1 VKAFLVILGRAVVE
15 ASLIV
20 AVGAGVLH
28 WLYRDMTA
36 PGPLA
41 AAREVVIPRHTGL
54 AGIAA
59 LLTHDGVIRHPWTFE
74 LGALLAGRNR
84 RLKAGEYAFPAHV
97 SARAAGE
104 ILAAGKTVEHRLT
117 VPEGLTSPQVVALV
131 ESAPALEGGLA
142 KTPAEGQLMPDTY
155 LYSYGE
161 SRQEMIER
169 MRRAMQK
176 ALAAAWASRRPDL
189 PLASPQQLLILA
201 SIVESEAKAKS
212 ERAHIAAV
220 FVNRLRLGM
229 PLQSDPTVIF
239 ALSDD
244 GAKKLDRPLTH
255 ADLATPSPYNT
266 YIEKGLPPGP
276 IDNPGRAALLAAARP
291 ADSGDLYFVA
301 DGTGR
306 HVFSKTLAEQNRNVA
321 QYRAFEAA
329 SADPAFL
336 LDGRLSAAGAD
347 AAPAAAVAPKQPPL
361 PPALPAFRR
370 AELHHPAVIARHHPA
385 VIARHHPAVIARR
398 PTILRARHTPPRRP
412 PRRALVVAQRHKPAR
427 LPKKPASPPPIP
439 EQKPQ

>member
-1 VKAFLVILGRAVVE
+1 MKAFLVILGRAVVE

-20 AVGAGVLH
+20 AAGAGVLY

-41 AAREVVIPRHTGL
+41 AARDVVVPRHTGL

-59 LLTHDGVIRHPWTFE
+59 LLAHDGVIRHPWTFE
-74 LGALLAGRNR
+74 LGAALSGRNH
-84 RLKAGEYAFPAHV
+84 RLKAGEYAFPAYV
-97 SARAAGE
+97 SARGAIE
-104 ILAAGKTVEHRLT
+104 ILTAGKTVEHRLT
-117 VPEGLTSPQVVALV
+117 VPEGLTSPEVAALV
-131 ESAPALEGGLA
+131 ENAPALEGRLA
-142 KTPAEGQLMPDTY
+142 KSPAEGQLMPDTY
-155 LYSYGE
+155 LYSWGE
-161 SRQEMIER
+161 SRAAMIGR

-201 SIVESEAKAKS
+201 SIVEREAKEES

-244 GAKKLDRPLTH
+244 GTKKLDRPLTH

-266 YIEKGLPPGP
+266 YVEKGLPPGP
-276 IDNPGRAALLAAARP
+276 IDNPGRAALLAAAQP
-291 ADSGDLYFVA
+291 ADSSDLYFVA

-336 LDGRLSAAGAD
+336 LDGRL
-347 AAPAAAVAPKQPPL
+347 PAAAAEAAPGAAAAAKQPPL

-370 AELHHPAVIARHHPA
+370 AELHRPAVTARNS
-385 VIARHHPAVIARR
+385 
-398 PTILRARHTPPRRP
+398 TTLRAPHIPRHRP
-412 PRRALVVAQRHKPAR
+412 PRRALVVAQRHKPVHS
-427 LPKKPASPPPIP
+427 PKKPASPPPIP

>member
-20 AVGAGVLH
+20 AAGAVVLH

-36 PGPLA
+36 PGPLVV
-41 AAREVVIPRHTGL
+41 ARDLVVPRHTGL

-59 LLTHDGVIRHPWTFE
+59 LLAHDGVIRHPWTFE
-74 LGALLAGRNR
+74 LGAALSGRNH

-97 SARAAGE
+97 SARGAIE

-117 VPEGLTSPQVVALV
+117 VPEGLTSPEVAALV
-131 ESAPALEGGLA
+131 ENAPALEGGLA
-142 KTPAEGQLMPDTY
+142 KMPSEGQLMPDTY

-161 SRQEMIER
+161 SREEMIGR
-169 MRRAMQK
+169 MRRAMRK

-201 SIVESEAKAKS
+201 SIVEREAKKES

-244 GAKKLDRPLTH
+244 GTKKLGRPLTH

-266 YIEKGLPPGP
+266 YVEKGLPPGP
-276 IDNPGRAALLAAARP
+276 IDNPGRAALEAAFHP
-291 ADSGDLYFVA
+291 TPGDDLYFVA
-301 DGTGR
+301 DGTGG
-306 HVFSKTLAEQNRNVA
+306 HVFSASLAQHLRNVA
-321 QYRAFEAA
+321 RWRAVELARA
-329 SADPAFL
+329 TDGGAREGSSSA
-336 LDGRLSAAGAD
+336 R
-347 AAPAAAVAPKQPPL
+347 
-361 PPALPAFRR
+361 
-370 AELHHPAVIARHHPA
+370 
-385 VIARHHPAVIARR
+385 
-398 PTILRARHTPPRRP
+398 
-412 PRRALVVAQRHKPAR
+412 
-427 LPKKPASPPPIP
+427 
-439 EQKPQ
+439 

>member
-1 VKAFLVILGRAVVE
+1 MKAFLVILGRAVVE

-20 AVGAGVLH
+20 AAGAVVLH

-41 AAREVVIPRHTGL
+41 AARGLVVPRHTGL

-59 LLTHDGVIRHPWTFE
+59 LLAHDGVIRHPWTFE
-74 LGALLAGRNR
+74 LGAALSGRNH

-97 SARAAGE
+97 SARGAIE

-117 VPEGLTSPQVVALV
+117 VPEGLTSPEVAALV
-131 ESAPALEGGLA
+131 ENAPALEGGLA
-142 KTPAEGQLMPDTY
+142 KTPSEGQLMPDTY
-155 LYSYGE
+155 LYSWGE
-161 SRQEMIER
+161 SREEMIGR
-169 MRRAMQK
+169 MRRAMRK

-201 SIVESEAKAKS
+201 SIVEREAKEES

-244 GAKKLDRPLTH
+244 GTKRLGRPLTH

-266 YIEKGLPPGP
+266 YVEKGLPPGP
-276 IDNPGRAALLAAARP
+276 IDNPGRAALLAAAQP

-336 LDGRLSAAGAD
+336 LGGRL
-347 AAPAAAVAPKQPPL
+347 PAAAADAVPAGAAAPKQPPL

-370 AELHHPAVIARHHPA
+370 AAPHHPAVIARH
-385 VIARHHPAVIARR
+385 
-398 PTILRARHTPPRRP
+398 PTILRARHTPPPRP
-412 PRRALVVAQRHKPAR
+412 PRRALVVAQRHKPAHS
-427 LPKKPASPPPIP
+427 PKKPASPPPIP